1 MNIPI
6 PEKIENKIEDKKILK
21 EDVNKINFND
31 NTSEV
36 DERDIFKFLDD
47 EGVNYIDH
55 RMLSGLLWVIY
66 DEEKKEKIENFFKA
80 HNYNYSLEKRGVILT
95 SGKAAW
101 RLKNL

>member
-1 MNIPI
+1 MP
-6 PEKIENKIEDKKILK
+6 PKKEKIIK
-21 EDVNKINFND
+21 EDVKKIDFND
-31 NTSEV
+31 NTTDV

-55 RMLSGLLWVIY
+55 RMFSGLLWVIY
-66 DEEKKEKIENFFKA
+66 DEEKKEKIENFFKV